1 MFWTA
6 LLILTT
12 NIKPLPLH
20 KLKPAAG
27 LLLVV
32 EEVGVSNGPEKKQKQ
47 KKTKQDA
54 MAPVN
59 TFFTAQLDA
68 SARNLK
74 KEMHKCCEEVDFL

>member
-1 MFWTA
+1 MFWKA

-32 EEVGVSNGPEKKQKQ
+32 EEVGVSNGPEKN
-47 KKTKQDA
+47 KTKQDA

-68 SARNLK
+68 SAGNLK
-74 KEMHKCCEEVDFL
+74 KRNAQML